1 MTVVETI
8 TRKVVQLPPK
18 AQEEVLEIVEHIES
32 RYSHENSEIE
42 KVDGDTHPLDLLLEI
57 SIEGPPDLA
66 ERHDFYAHGKLE
78 D

>member
-1 MTVVETI
+1 MTVAETI
-8 TRKVVQLPPK
+8 NLKVGQLPPK
-18 AQEEVLEIVEHIES
+18 AQEEVLEIVEHIEH
-32 RYSHENSEIE
+32 RYSLDEEELPEGKSR
-42 KVDGDTHPLDLLLEI
+42 HPLDLLLEI

>member
-8 TRKVVQLPPK
+8 TQKIVQLPPK

-42 KVDGDTHPLDLLLEI
+42 DADGGTHPLDLLLRI
-57 SIEGPPDLA
+57 SIEGPADLA